1 MSWLSPALLVT
12 FGHMDTNSS
21 PYEIVLTT
29 FPDQHGAQQLAEHL
43 VNQHLAA
50 CVNILPAMT
59 SVYCWQGKLEQG
71 QEHQMIIKTEQT
83 RTQDVQS
90 AIMQVHPYEL
100 PEIIVVPILDGHE
113 PYLNWISESVH
124 KND

>member
-1 MSWLSPALLVT
+1 MSWHSPALLDT

-21 PYEIVLTT
+21 PYQIVLTT
-29 FPDQHGAQQLAEHL
+29 FPDKHGARQLAEQL